1 MLDGGVVLGRD
12 NLAYFFRHYS
22 LLFFCALSSC
32 VYADVYKC
40 IDVDGHVTY
49 KNHKTEGLECRTL
62 SGNMPISSSTSKK
75 MESSKSTDETTKKL
89 KKQPEKPSQVF
100 TGTAFAI
107 SDKLMISN
115 AHVVSGCKR
124 IQSKNPDAVLSI
136 KAIDKAIDLALLQT
150 SFSMPAHVSIR
161 KTPPKVGEDV
171 FLAGFPLV
179 GILGQSLSFTKGIVS
194 SSDAFNKSG
203 THFTHTAPTQP
214 GNSGGPIFD
223 SYGRLVG
230 VVVGKLNDTVV
241 MGLTGSIPQNVNFG
255 ITNDAL
261 RGFMN
266 NKTVGFDAATSSAL
280 MQGEALAEM
289 ASKVTVV
296 VYCLTN

>member
-1 MLDGGVVLGRD
+1 MIPSPKMLGFLRR
-12 NLAYFFRHYS
+12 FS
-22 LLFFCALSSC
+22 LLFFSWYSSC
-32 VYADVYKC
+32 IYADVYKC
-40 IDVDGHVTY
+40 VDVDGHVTY
-49 KNHKTEGLECRTL
+49 KNHEPDGLECKML
-62 SGNMPISSSTSKK
+62 SSDAPASAPKAKKTEPSSEK
-75 MESSKSTDETTKKL
+75 TKKA
-89 KKQPEKPSQVF
+89 KTQPEKPSRIF
-100 TGTAFAI
+100 TGTAFSI
-107 SDKLMISN
+107 SDKIMISN
-115 AHVVSGCKR
+115 AHVVSDCKR

-136 KAIDKAIDLALLQT
+136 KAIDKAMDLAILET
-150 SFSMPAHVSIR
+150 SASMPAHVSIR

-194 SSDAFNKSG
+194 SSHAFNKVG

-241 MGLTGSIPQNVNFG
+241 MGLTGSVPQNVNFG
-255 ITNDAL
+255 ITNNAL
-261 RGFMN
+261 RGFMDS
-266 NKTVGFDAATSSAL
+266 KAVGFDAATNSAL
-280 MQGEALAEM
+280 MHGEALAEM

-296 VYCLTN
+296 VYCLRN